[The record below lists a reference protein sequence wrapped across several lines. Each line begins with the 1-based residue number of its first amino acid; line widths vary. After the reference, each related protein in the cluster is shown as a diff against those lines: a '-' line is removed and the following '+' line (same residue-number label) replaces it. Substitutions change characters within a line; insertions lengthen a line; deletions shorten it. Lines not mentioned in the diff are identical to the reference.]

1 MLHPKA
7 GFDRPRIL
15 AMYRPSVPSTIEPIS
30 FQILLPRGRT
40 EEERVSFYFP
50 ISGIVREH
58 FPANGKGFG
67 IPCATFRGLPSTTPS
82 VSRFETKRM
91 HRTTTSTC
99 MHIAIAC
106 EHERNVP
113 FHQLAAL
120 SKHVRKTSAT
130 RPAKE
135 DTHVHTS
142 WVQAPSSRHIRH
154 TNTRI
159 RDSDAWK

>member
-7 GFDRPRIL
+7 EFDRPRIL
-15 AMYRPSVPSTIEPIS
+15 AMHRPSVPSTIEPIL
-30 FQILLPRGRT
+30 FQFLLPRGMT
-40 EEERVSFYFP
+40 EEERVSFSFP
-50 ISGIVREH
+50 ISGVVREH